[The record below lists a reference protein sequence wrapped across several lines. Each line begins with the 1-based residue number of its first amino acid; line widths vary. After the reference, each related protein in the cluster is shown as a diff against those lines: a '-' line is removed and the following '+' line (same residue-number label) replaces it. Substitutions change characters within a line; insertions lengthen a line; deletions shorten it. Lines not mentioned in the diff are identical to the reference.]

1 MENENFEEFLQ
12 YCQQR
17 IEKKLGCVLAE
28 HKDSSSRLHETISY
42 SVLSGGK
49 RLRPTLAYAAAEALG
64 GITKDTDLVSVSVEF
79 IHTYSLIH
87 DDLPSMDN
95 DSLRRNKPTCHIV
108 FGEALAIL
116 AGDALQTMAFQ
127 QLTKLNR
134 VKPELSLRL
143 IACLADAAGD
153 RGMVK
158 GQAIDVAS
166 VNQKLTLEKM
176 QLMHRKK
183 TGAMI
188 HASIIMGA
196 LSTGQ
201 ATPLQLKALDNY
213 GSSIGLAFQVKDDI
227 LDVIGD
233 TKVIGK
239 KAGSDQALNKA
250 TYVKLL
256 GLNGAKEKI
265 LELHASAVNA
275 LSIFDED
282 AKQLRAIA
290 DYIISRKF

>member
-1 MENENFEEFLQ
+1 MENENFEKFLQ

-256 GLNGAKEKI
+256 GLNGAEEKI

>member
-1 MENENFEEFLQ
+1 MKNENFEEFLQ

-17 IEKKLGCVLAE
+17 IEKKLGSVLTE
-28 HKDSSSRLHETISY
+28 YNDSSSRLHEAISY

-64 GITKDTDLVSVSVEF
+64 GITKDTDLVSMSVEF

-143 IACLADAAGD
+143 IACLADAAGE

-158 GQAIDVAS
+158 GQAIDITS
-166 VNQKLTLEKM
+166 VNQELTLEKM
-176 QLMHRKK
+176 QLMHRNK

-188 HASIIMGA
+188 RASIIMGA
-196 LSTGQ
+196 LSTGR
-201 ATPLQLKALDNY
+201 ATPLHLKALDNY
-213 GSSIGLAFQVKDDI
+213 GSSIGLAFQIQDDI

-239 KAGSDQALNKA
+239 EAGSDQALNKA

-256 GLNGAKEKI
+256 GLSGAKEKT
-265 LELHASAVNA
+265 LELHESAVNA
-275 LSIFDED
+275 LMIFDD
-282 AKQLRAIA
+282 GAKQLRAIA

>member
-233 TKVIGK
+233 TKIIGK

>member
-256 GLNGAKEKI
+256 GLNGAEEKI

>member
-201 ATPLQLKALDNY
+201 ATPLQLEALDNY

>member
-1 MENENFEEFLQ
+1 MENENFEKFLQ

>member
-201 ATPLQLKALDNY
+201 ATPLQLEALDNY

-256 GLNGAKEKI
+256 GLNGAEEKI